1 MSSRVPVC
9 CRLKS
14 AQKKDDAAMRYTDTP
29 EVLKQAEELEQLPR
43 WYLALMLARVL
54 NRKALPAHRNGRG
67 NGGEGNPSRQERETV
82 VIKTDGGGEVV
93 HLRGLFSADKIC

>member
-1 MSSRVPVC
+1 MP
-9 CRLKS
+9 
-14 AQKKDDAAMRYTDTP
+14 TDPP
-29 EVLKQAEELEQLPR
+29 EVMNCAAVLESLPR

-67 NGGEGNPSRQERETV
+67 NGGERNPSRQERETV
-82 VIKTDGGGEVV
+82 VVKTDSVGEVV